1 MIDAEAIARTL
12 DHGQTHVQAVP
23 QTPPERALTA
33 DQGYAVQ
40 ERLVARR
47 LARGERP
54 VGLKLGLTSRAKME
68 QVGVREVI
76 VGRLTDAMRME
87 EGGTIALDELIHPRI
102 EPEIAFLLSRP
113 LPPDPTR
120 ACVEALACVE
130 AVAPAL
136 EIIDSRYRAF
146 RFDLGDVIADNSSS
160 AGFILGHWHPA
171 QTDITNLGILLSVG
185 GTLRET
191 GSSAAILGHPAR
203 ALVAAARIAAARGI
217 ATAAGDVVMAG
228 AATAAVPLADG
239 AWVTA
244 EFSRLGRV
252 QTDARRGAGAS

>member
-1 MIDAEAIARTL
+1 MIDIAAIAETL
-12 DHGQTHVQAVP
+12 DHAQVHARAVP
-23 QTPPERALTA
+23 QSPPERALSA

-47 LARGERP
+47 LARGERA
-54 VGLKLGLTSRAKME
+54 VGIKLGLTSHAKME

-87 EGGTIALDELIHPRI
+87 EGGTIALERLIHPRI

-113 LPPDPTR
+113 LPREPGLS
-120 ACVEALACVE
+120 EALACVE
-130 AVAPAL
+130 ALAPAL
-136 EIIDSRYRAF
+136 EIIDSRYENF

-160 AGFILGHWHPA
+160 AGFILGQWHPA
-171 QTDITNLGILLSVG
+171 DTDIADLGIRLSVG
-185 GTLRET
+185 GALRES

-203 ALVAAARIAAARGI
+203 ALVAAARIAAKRGI
-217 ATAAGDVVMAG
+217 ATGAGDIVMAG

-244 EFSRLGRV
+244 GFGHLGRV
-252 QTDARRGAGAS
+252 QTGARRASGTG

>member
-1 MIDAEAIARTL
+1 MNDVEAIARTL
-12 DHGQTHVQAVP
+12 DHAQTEVQAVP

-33 DQGYAVQ
+33 GQGYAVQ

-47 LARGERP
+47 LARGERV

-87 EGGTIALDELIHPRI
+87 EGGTIALERLIHPRI

-113 LPPDPTR
+113 LPPDPSLP
-120 ACVEALACVE
+120 EALACVE
-130 AVAPAL
+130 ALAPAL
-136 EIIDSRYRAF
+136 EVIDSRYQAF

-160 AGFILGHWHPA
+160 AGFILGHWHSA
-171 QTDITNLGILLSVG
+171 QTDIANLGILLSVG
-185 GTLRET
+185 GRLRET

-217 ATAAGDVVMAG
+217 ATAAGDIVLAG